1 MNNTTKDVRIKA
13 IRYMKRKMVVLFYLT
28 EKKWVVYELW
38 PVCGRDLFFFF
49 FFYWNH
55 IKEDV
60 READEFFWCL
70 N

>member
-13 IRYMKRKMVVLFYLT
+13 IRYMKRKMVVLLYLT
-28 EKKWVVYELW
+28 EKSESFMNYGQYVV
-38 PVCGRDLFFFF
+38 GIFFFFF